1 MLSSMVVPAA
11 VTEFCLMTDSNVGFE
26 TRLKLGAYTPIFHN
40 FLLEI

>member
-11 VTEFCLMTDSNVGFE
+11 VTDSNVGFE